1 MCQPFF
7 ARFGKSLFEKKGAT
21 VMISEIQMQN
31 VLDTALASGGDFA
44 ELYFEDK
51 EELNIKSVNQS
62 VQGVKSIRLYG
73 AGLTVLCGTQR
84 IYLYSNRTSYEEL
97 MKLAK
102 RAAAMLEVQNGKLS
116 FSAQMQLQEFAN
128 PNPIVRYPGEVDTA
142 DKIQALLQAERA
154 ARSTDTA
161 VLDLNVNYFDND
173 QRIVIANSE
182 GLLTSDRRVSTRL
195 RFGLTIGD
203 EKESFYE
210 WEDYTRARGFECLED
225 IGECEAFAAEFAQ
238 RMDRLR
244 FAQPIKSCRVPVV
257 LAAGNC
263 GTLWHECCGHG
274 LEASAIASGDSIYV
288 GKIGERIASDKV
300 TLLDDGTYPGM
311 YGSSAIDDEGH
322 PRQKNI
328 LIENGVLKQYMCDR
342 FHGRLIGMESNGC
355 GRKQNYTYAA
365 NSRMS
370 NTYLAPGT
378 DDEEEIIRSV
388 PEGLYVKSIG
398 GGSGGAVFTLNVK
411 EGYWIKNGQ
420 IDHQVKGVMLT
431 GNGID
436 VMNKVDRVGKKIET
450 ESGGFCG
457 ASSGLIPTTTF
468 QPMVRISEMFI
479 GGEEA

>member
-1 MCQPFF
+1 
-7 ARFGKSLFEKKGAT
+7 
-21 VMISEIQMQN
+21 MISEIQMQN
-31 VLDTALASGGDFA
+31 VLDTALSTGGDFA
-44 ELYFEDK
+44 ELFFEDK
-51 EELNIKSVNQS
+51 EELNIRSVNES

-73 AGLTVLCGTQR
+73 VGLTVLCGTQR
-84 IYLYSNRTSYEEL
+84 IYVYSNRTSYDDL

-102 RAAAMLEVQNGKLS
+102 RAAAMLEVKNGKQS
-116 FSAQMQLQEFAN
+116 FAAQMQLKEYAD

-142 DKIQALLQAERA
+142 DKIRALLRAEKA
-154 ARSTDTA
+154 AKSTYA
-161 VLDLNVNYFDND
+161 AILDLNVNYFDND
-173 QRIVIANSE
+173 QRVVIANSE

-225 IGECEAFAAEFAQ
+225 TQECEAFAAEFAR
-238 RMDRLR
+238 RMDRIR
-244 FAQPIKSCRVPVV
+244 FARPMKSCRVPVV

-274 LEASAIASGDSIYV
+274 LEAYAIASGDSIYV

-300 TLLDDGTYPGM
+300 TLLDDGTYQGM

-322 PRQKNI
+322 PRQKNVI
-328 LIENGVLKQYMCDR
+328 IENGILKQYMCDR

-365 NSRMS
+365 CSRMS

-378 DDEEEIIRSV
+378 DEEEEIIRSV

-398 GGSGGAVFTLNVK
+398 GGSGGTIFTLNVK

-457 ASSGLIPTTTF
+457 ATSGLIPTTTF
-468 QPMVRISEMFI
+468 QPMVRISEMSI
-479 GGEEA
+479 GGEEE